1 MDCILMLLKY
11 ITWRY
16 MSYRLDCCYNHLL
29 KKQLENKKRLEINF
43 VRNIY
48 KQELIKSKRWTDY
61 GRKH

>member
-1 MDCILMLLKY
+1 
-11 ITWRY
+11 

-48 KQELIKSKRWTDY
+48 KQELIKLERFNSLNISKWTDY